1 MQISSKLLLAT
12 ALSVGFMGPVLAEQ
26 ADNIKLYG
34 IVDTGVYVHH
44 ASNGTTVV
52 DMASGITKGSRWG
65 LEGKEDLGSGY
76 SVFFRLEQG
85 FELDSGA
92 TKSEGYQF
100 YRDS

>member
-1 MQISSKLLLAT
+1 MQNRSKLMVAA
-12 ALSVGFMGPVLAEQ
+12 ALSVGFMGPVFAAQ

-34 IVDTGVYVHH
+34 VVDTGVYVHH

-76 SVFFRLEQG
+76 GVFFRLEQG
-85 FELDSGA
+85 
-92 TKSEGYQF
+92 
-100 YRDS
+100 